1 MSVQCCC
8 LWASLFTN
16 LNLNW
21 AEISQNQ
28 REAGGYR
35 STLQMSLRKVCF
47 ERSSAVTLNGYYNV
61 WIECLLL
68 NFLKICFGIQLKKN
82 NKKTTTFFSLRG
94 IINEKRQKQKSR
106 TKTKSHQFINQHNN

>member
-8 LWASLFTN
+8 LCASLFTN

-47 ERSSAVTLNGYYNV
+47 ERSVKSAVTLNGYYNV

-68 NFLKICFGIQLKKN
+68 NFLKICFGIQPQL
-82 NKKTTTFFSLRG
+82 KKTTKKQQHFFP
-94 IINEKRQKQKSR
+94 
-106 TKTKSHQFINQHNN
+106 

>member
-8 LWASLFTN
+8 LCASLFTN

-47 ERSSAVTLNGYYNV
+47 ERSVKSAVTLNGYYNV

-68 NFLKICFGIQLKKN
+68 NFLKICFGIQLKKTT
-82 NKKTTTFFSLRG
+82 KKQQHFFP
-94 IINEKRQKQKSR
+94 
-106 TKTKSHQFINQHNN
+106 

>member
-8 LWASLFTN
+8 LWASLYTN

-47 ERSSAVTLNGYYNV
+47 ERSVKSAVTLNGYYNV

-68 NFLKICFGIQLKKN
+68 NF
-82 NKKTTTFFSLRG
+82 
-94 IINEKRQKQKSR
+94 
-106 TKTKSHQFINQHNN
+106 